1 MSFKRVLKECGDKYF
16 IIQPSLFEITK
27 PFIYLETTY
36 CQLNEIKLKHFLKKF
51 HKFTENSFKIVKT
64 SSNINHCFTWSAISN
79 APKMLRRGRT

>member
-36 CQLNEIKLKHFLKKF
+36 CQHNEIKLKHFLKKF
-51 HKFTENSFKIVKT
+51 HKFTD
-64 SSNINHCFTWSAISN
+64 
-79 APKMLRRGRT
+79 L